1 MPGAYQKGE
10 NGKLNKRNLWVAAL
24 AAQVGFLTLLII
36 LAAVLGGLALDARLG
51 TKPWFTIGLLLA
63 SVPLSLVLMV
73 VIARKTVSKI
83 RLNSGDKANEEDTI
97 GKNS

>member
-1 MPGAYQKGE
+1 MPEEDK
-10 NGKLNKRNLWVAAL
+10 NSDFSKMNKRNLWVAAL
-24 AAQVGFLTLLII
+24 AAQVGFLTLVII

-63 SVPLSLVLMV
+63 SVPVSLVIMV
-73 VIARKTVSKI
+73 VITRKTVSKI
-83 RLNSGDKANEEDTI
+83 RSNSGEKADEEGTI

>member
-63 SVPLSLVLMV
+63 SVPVSLVLMV

-97 GKNS
+97 GKDS

>member
-1 MPGAYQKGE
+1 MPEEDK
-10 NGKLNKRNLWVAAL
+10 NSDFRKMNKRNLWVAAL
-24 AAQVGFLTLLII
+24 AAQVGFLTLVII

-63 SVPLSLVLMV
+63 SVPVSLVIMV
-73 VIARKTVSKI
+73 VITRKTVSKI
-83 RLNSGDKANEEDTI
+83 RSNSGDKADEEGTI